1 MTIEEKLKD
10 LILSKYKSVREFTI
24 AIDMPYTTID
34 SIFRRGVGNSSVSN
48 VIKICKALGI
58 SADELADGKIVSV
71 QNHIIP
77 GDLSEIKDILS
88 DTKARLIHHD
98 NLTFNGDPVNDDT
111 IDAIVHGIDVSL
123 ELAKRRNKN
132 HNKNHNKN

>member
-1 MTIEEKLKD
+1 MNVEEKLKD

-48 VIKICKALGI
+48 IIKICKALGI

-98 NLTFNGDPVNDDT
+98 NLTFDGEPVNDDT

-123 ELAKRRNKN
+123 ELAKR
-132 HNKNHNKN
+132 HNKKP